1 MIRKE
6 DLMTI
11 IREQYLTL
19 KEDPDEIPR
28 TSLENIDLESR
39 QALIVTGVRRC
50 GKSTIIKQ
58 LMRRNP
64 GFYFMTFED
73 LRLSDFEPG
82 DFERVEEVFAEE
94 YGNCDFYFLDEI
106 QNITGWEKFIR
117 QKLDQGR
124 KVIITGSNAHLL
136 SRELGTHLTG
146 RHLDYELFPFT
157 YDEYLAFCKIG
168 NTADSFMDYLSHGG
182 FPEFLHN
189 KKREYL
195 QTLMTDIL
203 IRDIAVRRGIRN
215 VKTLKEIAVF
225 LMSNLGKE
233 FSFHSLRKTFS
244 IGAVT
249 TVIEY
254 MSFFEECYLLFTI
267 SKFDYSLKKQAYNPK
282 KVYAIDNGLAI
293 ANSLSFSS
301 DTGRMLENLVFV
313 MLRRKHH
320 EIYYFRNERECDF
333 VIKERGSIHLV
344 IQVCAKLNSD
354 NKVRE
359 IEGLFEAMVY
369 FDLNE
374 GYLLTIDEDDELIRE
389 GRLIRIVSFRKFI
402 AA

>member
-6 DLMTI
+6 DLSII
-11 IREQYLTL
+11 IREQNQSL
-19 KEDPDEIPR
+19 KEESEDIPR

-39 QALIVTGVRRC
+39 QALVVSGVRRC
-50 GKSTIIKQ
+50 GKSTFIKQ
-58 LMRRNP
+58 LMRLNT

-73 LRLSDFEPG
+73 LRLTDFEPT
-82 DFERVEEVFAEE
+82 DFERVEEVFTEE
-94 YGNCDFYFLDEI
+94 FGNCDFYFFDEI
-106 QNITGWEKFIR
+106 QNIAGWEQFIR
-117 QKLDQGR
+117 QKLDQRR

-157 YDEYLAFCKIG
+157 YDEYLAFFKIG
-168 NTADSFMDYLSHGG
+168 NTAGSFMNYLVRGG

-189 KKREYL
+189 KKSEYL

-244 IGAVT
+244 VGSVS

-267 SKFDYSLKKQAYNPK
+267 PKFDYSLKKQAYHPK
-282 KVYAIDNGLAI
+282 KVYAVDNGLAI

-320 EIYYFRNERECDF
+320 EIYYFKNQRECDF
-333 VIKERGSIHLV
+333 VIKERGAIHSV
-344 IQVCAKLNSD
+344 IQVCARLNSD
-354 NKVRE
+354 NKLRE

-374 GYLLTIDEDDELIRE
+374 GFLLTIDEDDELRRD
-389 GRLIRIVSFRKFI
+389 GRLIHIISLRNFKV
-402 AA
+402 